1 VSTSEKE
8 QEIIPPSFETITQ
21 YDASDKDKL
30 KDFEIP
36 PQNIESSQTKETQT
50 EKGKGAEKNP
60 INLDDIPE
68 TVGGKAS
75 QELGSPIT
83 ALTPLQA
90 TFGNPNEGIMY
101 MSDLEPI
108 SRDEIP
114 SSDYFFSKK
123 RRSVLKQEL
132 HPVGERTV
140 KKHKI
145 IIDGKKLKESEFST
159 ELAGTMGAIA
169 SANMYSVENLITMI
183 EQKDQEI
190 TQLQDRLKENEK
202 IIGWGIQKG
211 LEQARLKDIQEIQKL
226 NENLDEAKNMIQV
239 TQDQVQQLGNENKS
253 LQNKIISIAN
263 QVIEIDQFKNKASE
277 IYVSI
282 EEEQQKVFCNLE
294 IIQNYYQE
302 SKRSMDKAVQ
312 KEREAKAVR
321 NSFQKMITSLQKEE
335 TGKSQNLP
343 ISEQLKG
350 DAMIKVWETNLES
363 YKRITKGVNEDCQ
376 KIFDFIEKESTH
388 IGTDGF
394 SDSLGEININRYQL
408 KTKKEFEEKKMEI
421 SNIQMVNMAEI
432 KKLMIAPSSRLEK
445 VKSTE
450 KTIATQ
456 LPSL

>member
-1 VSTSEKE
+1 
-8 QEIIPPSFETITQ
+8 
-21 YDASDKDKL
+21 
-30 KDFEIP
+30 
-36 PQNIESSQTKETQT
+36 
-50 EKGKGAEKNP
+50 
-60 INLDDIPE
+60 
-68 TVGGKAS
+68 
-75 QELGSPIT
+75 
-83 ALTPLQA
+83 
-90 TFGNPNEGIMY
+90 
-101 MSDLEPI
+101 
-108 SRDEIP
+108 
-114 SSDYFFSKK
+114 
-123 RRSVLKQEL
+123 VLKQEL

-145 IIDGKKLKESEFST
+145 IIDGKKLKESEFAT

-169 SANMYSVENLITMI
+169 SANMYSVVNLITMI

-190 TQLQDRLKENEK
+190 TQLQDRLKESEK
-202 IIGWGIQKG
+202 MIGWGIQKG
-211 LEQARLKDIQEIQKL
+211 LEQARLKDIRDIQKL
-226 NENLDEAKNMIQV
+226 NENLTEAKQMIQI
-239 TQDQVQQLGNENKS
+239 TQEQVQELGNENKS
-253 LQNKIISIAN
+253 LQNKIISITN

-277 IYVSI
+277 IYVNI

-312 KEREAKAVR
+312 KEREGKAVR
-321 NSFQKMITSLQKEE
+321 NSFQKIITALQKEE
-335 TGKSQNLP
+335 TGKSQNLS

-394 SDSLGEININRYQL
+394 SDSLGEIDINRYQL
-408 KTKKEFEEKKMEI
+408 KTKEEFEEKKVEI
-421 SNIQMVNMAEI
+421 SNIKMVNMAEI
-432 KKLMIAPSSRLEK
+432 EKLMIAPSSRLEK

-456 LPSL
+456 LPGLQRNFFSFEANEIPEAPKALVNFLEKHVQAVEADKESSPTQS